1 LIISIKKITVM
12 KKAFLVFAILLATL
26 QTFGGEKKSKVDPKD
41 AKIDTL
47 TMQNKS
53 LTLQLDSVSGELV
66 KYTGM
71 YSVLQEEVFHYK
83 FDPAKTAFLIDS
95 LRSSR
100 DSVSVLAVGT
110 NSMAADSIMMLMK
123 ENKTLMAKIDSVKLA
138 WEKEKTLIPAEDI
151 ENAKTITGLKQLKEL
166 LDEKIIT
173 DAEFLSLK
181 KKYVVKL

>member
-1 LIISIKKITVM
+1 MQIIYYSKVKSM
-12 KKAFLVFAILLATL
+12 KKLIFLLMVIVLAT
-26 QTFGGEKKSKVDPKD
+26 QAFGQKKGKVDPKD
-41 AKIDTL
+41 AQIDTL

-53 LTLQLDSVSGELV
+53 LAVQLDSVSGELI

-100 DSVSVLAVGT
+100 DSVSALAVGI
-110 NSMAADSIMMLMK
+110 NSMAADSISMLMI
-123 ENKTLMAKIDSVKLA
+123 ENKTLMAKIDSVNLA
-138 WEKEKTLIPAEDI
+138 WEKEKALIPAEEI

-166 LDEKIIT
+166 LDNKIIT
-173 DAEFLSLK
+173 DAEFLTLK
-181 KKYVVKL
+181 KKYVLKL